1 MIWQNRGPGRRFRDL
16 AAAGGIGTLAYP
28 MGSAQTDLDGDGL
41 LDLLFTDL
49 GFMRLFRGLRPGEW
63 VDVGQTWG
71 AELPRDPADA
81 SWSAVELDID
91 GDGMEE
97 IYVSFGPILAI
108 NSSDEVPFNPAQPD
122 RVFEVV
128 GAGDGLRLVEAQ
140 AAFSAPQIG
149 QGRGVA
155 VADLNEDGVPDVVV
169 NNVGGPPSVLFG
181 GCTPHR
187 RAWIRLRWPD
197 SQNVHAIGA
206 SVEVEARGR
215 TRTLTVHGG
224 GPGSGSGQ
232 EPVLHVGL
240 GDADRIDR
248 LRVRWPDGAWSEV
261 EGPEAHTEITLT
273 RVSP

>member
-1 MIWQNRGPGRRFRDL
+1 MEGREGPVHAARWRDLDQDGDLDLLQVNDFGATRGSTMIWQNRGPGRRFRDL

-108 NSSDEVPFNPAQPD
+108 NSSD
-122 RVFEVV
+122 
-128 GAGDGLRLVEAQ
+128 
-140 AAFSAPQIG
+140 
-149 QGRGVA
+149 
-155 VADLNEDGVPDVVV
+155 
-169 NNVGGPPSVLFG
+169 
-181 GCTPHR
+181 
-187 RAWIRLRWPD
+187 
-197 SQNVHAIGA
+197 
-206 SVEVEARGR
+206 
-215 TRTLTVHGG
+215 
-224 GPGSGSGQ
+224 
-232 EPVLHVGL
+232 
-240 GDADRIDR
+240 
-248 LRVRWPDGAWSEV
+248 
-261 EGPEAHTEITLT
+261 
-273 RVSP
+273 